1 MHIVQRGHNRE
12 PCFFGDEDYFTY
24 LHWLLCPHGGEPMR
38 IIAFVTD
45 AAVNR
50 NCKRTFFR

>member
-1 MHIVQRGHNRE
+1 VQRGHNRE